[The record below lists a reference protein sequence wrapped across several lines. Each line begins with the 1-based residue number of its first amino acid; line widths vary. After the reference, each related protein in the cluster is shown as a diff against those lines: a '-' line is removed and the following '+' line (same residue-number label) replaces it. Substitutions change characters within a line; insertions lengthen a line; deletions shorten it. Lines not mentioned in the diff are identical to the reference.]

1 MTQAFIRFILYIN
14 TLAVPDV
21 ASPECLNSRQRISSL
36 EALGAADQW
45 NEGEIG
51 EGRWGAKRMN
61 TFSIFTMYILLKPT
75 CYDQGAVLPDTAVL
89 PTTPPGDGE
98 LLT

>member
-1 MTQAFIRFILYIN
+1 MTQTFIRFILYIN

-61 TFSIFTMYILLKPT
+61 TFFDLHNVHIAEANVLAMIKVLSFQTRLCCQPRLLAMAS
-75 CYDQGAVLPDTAVL
+75 C
-89 PTTPPGDGE
+89 
-98 LLT
+98 